1 MKIAKSA
8 YSKDEA
14 HKGNRKVKPILPLVP
29 EDDDLEQGDATKVAT
44 FKLRTVPSDANS
56 ATYSFAI
63 QIMDGTRSVRQAIN
77 WYNRTTKLFRGLD
90 IANVKA
96 KDNLIKELVKDA
108 PLAAYTATLT
118 SQQALAWAQAKD
130 AAEDLVTPRDATGG
144 ETVAQHRER
153 IEQAREAVAEPDITE
168 AMIDLGLGSVIESVC
183 PYKALEKQKRYM
195 RRFMRKPADML
206 TRNYVNHIIRI
217 NNEEI
222 PCLPPFL
229 RDQGLSDDEI
239 VDIVLYGVPKSWTNK
254 MDEHDFD
261 PLAHSL
267 EELIS
272 FCERLESAEQ
282 LERGPTE
289 QKQSSNGK
297 KSSSK
302 KFKSLRNNPDSG
314 SGKWCHYHETDTH
327 NTAECETLKRLKSQQ
342 KSGNSSSGPS
352 KNKTWKRK
360 ADDAKSY
367 SKKELS
373 AIGKKAAKEAI
384 KKAKAECNAV
394 AKRKTEED
402 EMSISSSSSESV
414 NSANYMDKVRKL
426 DKELAEFEFTER
438 GVAAASKSASC

>member
-8 YSKDEA
+8 YSKDDS
-14 HKGNRKVKPILPLVP
+14 KGNWKVKPILTLVP
-29 EDDDLEQGDATKVAT
+29 EDDEVLDTTKVAT
-44 FKLRTVPSDANS
+44 FKLRTVPADVNS
-56 ATYSFAI
+56 AKYSFSMPVI
-63 QIMDGTRSVRQAIN
+63 DGTCSVRQAIN
-77 WYNRTTKLFRGLD
+77 WYNKSQKLFRGLGLTD
-90 IANVKA
+90 NDA

-108 PLAAYTATLT
+108 PLAAYTATIT
-118 SQQALAWAQAKD
+118 SQRSLAWANARDTAGNAVIRGGYADD
-130 AAEDLVTPRDATGG
+130 AAYQAAVDTARAAVTQPALTDL
-144 ETVAQHRER
+144 
-153 IEQAREAVAEPDITE
+153 
-168 AMIDLGLGSVIESVC
+168 MIDTGLGSVIESVC

-206 TRNYVNHIIRI
+206 TRTYVNHIIRM

-222 PCLPPFL
+222 PCLPPFNAG
-229 RDQGLSDDEI
+229 QGLSDDEI
-239 VDIVLYGVPKSWTNK
+239 TDIVLYGVPKSWTHK

-267 EELIS
+267 EELVS

-282 LERGPTE
+282 LERGAAE
-289 QKQSSNGK
+289 HKQPSSGK

-302 KFKSLRNNPDSG
+302 KFKSSRNNSDSG

-327 NTAECETLKRLKSQQ
+327 DTSECETLKRIKARE

-373 AIGKKAAKEAI
+373 AIGKKAAKNAI
-384 KKAKAECNAV
+384 QKAKAECNAV
-394 AKRKTEED
+394 AKRKSEED
-402 EMSISSSSSESV
+402 EMSVSSDSSESI
-414 NSANYMDKVRKL
+414 NSANVVEKL
-426 DKELAEFEFTER
+426 DKVDKTLANFNFSEEGEIS
-438 GVAAASKSASC
+438 V

>member
-8 YSKDEA
+8 YSKDDS
-14 HKGNRKVKPILPLVP
+14 KGNRKVKPILPLVP
-29 EDDDLEQGDATKVAT
+29 EDDDLEYGDSTRVAS
-44 FKLRTVPSDANS
+44 FKLRTVPADANS
-56 ATYSFAI
+56 AKYSFAI

-77 WYNRTTKLFRGLD
+77 WYNRTKKLFRGLGLTD
-90 IANVKA
+90 VAA

-108 PLAAYTATLT
+108 PLAAYTAAV
-118 SQQALAWAQAKD
+118 SSRRALAWAHAKD
-130 AAEDLVTPRDATGG
+130 AAEVLAAGARASG
-144 ETVAQHRER
+144 ESAADYRTR
-153 IEQAREAVAEPDITE
+153 IEAVRNGVAEPDVNDD
-168 AMIDLGLGSVIESVC
+168 MIDHGLGSVIESVC

-206 TRNYVNHIIRI
+206 TRNYVNHIIRM

-229 RDQGLSDDEI
+229 PGQGLSEDEI
-239 VDIVLYGVPKSWTNK
+239 VDIVLYGVPKSWINK

-282 LERGPTE
+282 LERGAAE
-289 QKQSSNGK
+289 NKQPSNGK

-302 KFKSLRNNPDSG
+302 KFKSSRNNSESGSG

-327 NTAECETLKRLKSQQ
+327 NTADCETLKRLKSRE
-342 KSGNSSSGPS
+342 KGGSSSSGPS

-373 AIGKKAAKEAI
+373 AIGKKAAKSAI

-402 EMSISSSSSESV
+402 EMSVSSDSSESI
-414 NSANYMDKVRKL
+414 NSANVVEKLDKV
-426 DKELAEFEFTER
+426 DKELANFDFSEDGEI
-438 GVAAASKSASC
+438 SC

>member
-8 YSKDEA
+8 YSKDDS
-14 HKGNRKVKPILPLVP
+14 KGNRKVKPILPLVP
-29 EDDDLEQGDATKVAT
+29 EDDDLEYGDSTKVST
-44 FKLRTVPSDANS
+44 FKLRTVPADADS
-56 ATYSFAI
+56 AKYSFAI
-63 QIMDGTRSVRQAIN
+63 PIMDGTRSVRQAIN
-77 WYNRTTKLFRGLD
+77 WYNRTKKLFRGLD
-90 IANVKA
+90 LTDCEA

-108 PLAAYTATLT
+108 PLAAYTAAIT
-118 SQQALAWAQAKD
+118 SRRAMAWANARD
-130 AAEDLVTPRDATGG
+130 SAETLEPARDTAAG
-144 ETVAQHRER
+144 ETAAAYRQRVED
-153 IEQAREAVAEPDITE
+153 ARAAVTEPAIDDD
-168 AMIDLGLGSVIESVC
+168 MIDHGLGSVIESVC

-206 TRNYVNHIIRI
+206 TRNYVNHIIRM

-229 RDQGLSDDEI
+229 PDQGLSEDEI
-239 VDIVLYGVPKSWTNK
+239 VDIVLYGVPKSWINK

-282 LERGPTE
+282 LDRGAAE
-289 QKQSSNGK
+289 HKQPSNGK

-302 KFKSLRNNPDSG
+302 KFKAARHNSDSG

-327 NTAECETLKRLKSQQ
+327 NTADCETLKRIKSRE

-373 AIGKKAAKEAI
+373 AIGKKAAKSAI

-402 EMSISSSSSESV
+402 EMSVSSSSSESI
-414 NSANYMDKVRKL
+414 NSANVVEKLDKV
-426 DKELAEFEFTER
+426 DKELANFDFNEEGE
-438 GVAAASKSASC
+438 VSC

>member
-8 YSKDEA
+8 YSKDDS
-14 HKGNRKVKPILPLVP
+14 KGNRKVKPILPLVP
-29 EDDDLEQGDATKVAT
+29 EEEDLEHGDSTKVAT
-44 FKLRTVPSDANS
+44 FKLRTVPADADS
-56 ATYSFAI
+56 AKYSFAI
-63 QIMDGTRSVRQAIN
+63 QIMDGTCSVRQAIN
-77 WYNRTTKLFRGLD
+77 WYNRTKKLFRGLA
-90 IANVKA
+90 IADCEA

-108 PLAAYTATLT
+108 PLAAYTAAVT
-118 SQQALAWAQAKD
+118 SRRALAWAQAKD
-130 AAEDLVTPRDATGG
+130 AAEAGALPRDVTAG
-144 ETVAQHRER
+144 ETAVQYCARIER
-153 IEQAREAVAEPDITE
+153 IREAVPEPDINDD
-168 AMIDLGLGSVIESVC
+168 MIDHGLGSVIESVC

-206 TRNYVNHIIRI
+206 TRTYVNHIIRM

-222 PCLPPFL
+222 PCLPPFIPG
-229 RDQGLSDDEI
+229 QGLSEDEI
-239 VDIVLYGVPKSWTNK
+239 VDIVLYGVPKSWINK

-282 LERGPTE
+282 LDRGAAE
-289 QKQSSNGK
+289 HKQPSNGK

-302 KFKSLRNNPDSG
+302 KFKSSRGNSDSG

-327 NTAECETLKRLKSQQ
+327 NTADCETLKRLKSRE

-367 SKKELS
+367 TKKELS
-373 AIGKKAAKEAI
+373 AIGKKAAKSAI

-394 AKRKTEED
+394 AKRKSEED
-402 EMSISSSSSESV
+402 EMSVCSSSSESI
-414 NSANYMDKVRKL
+414 NSANVVEKLDKV
-426 DKELAEFEFTER
+426 DKELASFDFSEEGE
-438 GVAAASKSASC
+438 VSC

>member
-1 MKIAKSA
+1 MKVAKST
-8 YSKDEA
+8 YSKDDG
-14 HKGNRKVKPILPLVP
+14 KGNRNKVKPILPLVP
-29 EDDDLEQGDATKVAT
+29 EDDDLEYGDSTKVST
-44 FKLRTVPSDANS
+44 FKLRTVPADADS
-56 ATYSFAI
+56 AKYSFAI

-77 WYNRTTKLFRGLD
+77 WYNRTKKLFRGLALTD
-90 IANVKA
+90 CEA

-108 PLAAYTATLT
+108 PLAAYQATIT
-118 SQQALAWAQAKD
+118 SQRALAWAHAKD
-130 AAEDLVTPRDATGG
+130 GAEAGAPPRDTTSG
-144 ETVAQHRER
+144 ETAAAYRER
-153 IEQAREAVAEPDITE
+153 IEEVRNAVPEPDLNDE
-168 AMIDLGLGSVIESVC
+168 MIDHGLGSVIESVC

-206 TRNYVNHIIRI
+206 TRSYVNHIIRM

-229 RDQGLSDDEI
+229 PNQGLSEDEI
-239 VDIVLYGVPKSWTNK
+239 VDIVLYGVPKSWINK

-282 LERGPTE
+282 LERGAAE
-289 QKQSSNGK
+289 HKQPSNGK

-302 KFKSLRNNPDSG
+302 KFKSSRNNSDSG

-327 NTAECETLKRLKSQQ
+327 NTADCETLKRIKSRE
-342 KSGNSSSGPS
+342 KNGNSSSGPS

-373 AIGKKAAKEAI
+373 AIGKKAAKDAI

-394 AKRKTEED
+394 AKRKSEDD
-402 EMSISSSSSESV
+402 EMSVASDSSVSI
-414 NSANYMDKVRKL
+414 NSANVVEKL
-426 DKELAEFEFTER
+426 DKVDKILQNFDFSDDGKEIS
-438 GVAAASKSASC
+438 V

>member
-8 YSKDEA
+8 YSKDDS
-14 HKGNRKVKPILPLVP
+14 KGNRKVKPILPLVP
-29 EDDDLEQGDATKVAT
+29 EDDDLEYGDSTKVST
-44 FKLRTVPSDANS
+44 FKLRTVPADADS
-56 ATYSFAI
+56 AKYSFAI
-63 QIMDGTRSVRQAIN
+63 PIMDGTRSVRQAIN
-77 WYNRTTKLFRGLD
+77 WYNRTKKLFRGLD
-90 IANVKA
+90 LTDCEA

-108 PLAAYTATLT
+108 PLAAYTAAIT
-118 SQQALAWAQAKD
+118 SRRAMAWANARD
-130 AAEDLVTPRDATGG
+130 SAETLAPARDTTAG
-144 ETVAQHRER
+144 ETAVAYRER
-153 IEQAREAVAEPDITE
+153 IERVRAAVPEPAIDDD
-168 AMIDLGLGSVIESVC
+168 MIDHGLGSVIESVC

-206 TRNYVNHIIRI
+206 TRNYVNHIIRM

-229 RDQGLSDDEI
+229 PDQGLSEDEI
-239 VDIVLYGVPKSWTNK
+239 VDIVLYGVPKSWINK

-282 LERGPTE
+282 LDRGAAE
-289 QKQSSNGK
+289 HKQPSNGK

-302 KFKSLRNNPDSG
+302 KFKAARHNSDSG

-327 NTAECETLKRLKSQQ
+327 NTADCETLKRIKSRE

-373 AIGKKAAKEAI
+373 AIGKKAAKSAI

-402 EMSISSSSSESV
+402 EMSVSSSSSESI
-414 NSANYMDKVRKL
+414 NSANVVEKLDKV
-426 DKELAEFEFTER
+426 DKELANFDFSEDGE
-438 GVAAASKSASC
+438 VSC